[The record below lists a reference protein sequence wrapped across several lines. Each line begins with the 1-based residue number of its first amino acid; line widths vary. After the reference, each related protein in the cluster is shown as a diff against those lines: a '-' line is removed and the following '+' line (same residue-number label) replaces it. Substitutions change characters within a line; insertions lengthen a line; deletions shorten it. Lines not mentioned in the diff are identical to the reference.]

1 MENHRLHIEKLSTGF
16 LQKRGKK
23 RVLQEGFSADLKS
36 GEMICLLGPNGAG
49 KSTLMRTL
57 LGLQRALEGSVHFDD
72 FPLSDLSVRQ
82 LSRKVAVVFTDRL
95 DDIYLKVNEV
105 VAMGRYPFAP
115 LSGKL
120 TEKDRQA
127 VTKAL
132 VQVEMQSF
140 AHQTFFNLSDGEKQK
155 VLMAR
160 ALVQETP
167 FIFFDE
173 PVAFIDAPGKIAV
186 MELLREIVRKQN
198 KGILLTTHDID
209 LALHY
214 ADKLWLM
221 GNGRPFVQG
230 IPEDLVLQKSVQQYF
245 YHQGIRFDIGKGK
258 FIKQRSESRN
268 KVEVSGK
275 EVPVIWLIKAL
286 ERKGFEVH
294 LTERKKLRNGFYFEN
309 DTFVCLQNGV
319 VTGTFLLIE
328 EVLNKMKECFGG
340 LELPFRP

>member
-1 MENHRLHIEKLSTGF
+1 MENHQLHIEKLSTGF
-16 LQKRGKK
+16 VQKRGKR

-36 GEMICLLGPNGAG
+36 GEMVFLLGPNGAG

-57 LGLQRALEGSVHFDD
+57 LGLQRALDGSVHFDD
-72 FPLSDLSVRQ
+72 FPLSGLSVRQ
-82 LSRKVAVVFTDRL
+82 LARKVAVVFTDRL
-95 DDIYLKVNEV
+95 DDIYLKANEV

-127 VTKAL
+127 VQKAL

-173 PVAFIDAPGKIAV
+173 PVAYIDAPGKIAV
-186 MELLREIVRKQN
+186 MELLREIVRKQH

-214 ADKLWLM
+214 ADKLWLI
-221 GNGRPFVQG
+221 GNGQPFVQG
-230 IPEDLVLQKSVQQYF
+230 IPEDLVLQKSVQKYF
-245 YHQGIRFDIGKGK
+245 HHQGIYFNIRKGK
-258 FIKQRSESRN
+258 FVSQIKRN
-268 KVEVSGK
+268 QPEIEMAGRD
-275 EVPVIWLIKAL
+275 IFILWLAKAF
-286 ERKGFEVH
+286 ERRGFEV
-294 LTERKKLRNGFYFEN
+294 LTVEREALQFGFYFEKN
-309 DTFVCLQNGV
+309 RFVFIKNGKIFNTFN
-319 VTGTFLLIE
+319 TIE
-328 EVLNKMKECFGG
+328 DALKMKGTSD
-340 LELPFRP
+340 